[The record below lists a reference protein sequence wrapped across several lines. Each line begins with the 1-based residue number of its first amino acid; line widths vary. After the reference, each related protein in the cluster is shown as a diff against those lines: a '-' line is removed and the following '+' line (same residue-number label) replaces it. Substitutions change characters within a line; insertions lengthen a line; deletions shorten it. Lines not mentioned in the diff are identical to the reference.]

1 MAYHNGLESIKK
13 GSKLTDS
20 QKKKLEEH
28 KKHHSDKHIKSMRMS
43 MLKGMSFNEAH
54 NKAMKKVGK

>member
-13 GSKLTDS
+13 GSKLTDT